1 MCLLGACAASDG
13 QMCYMYCVRL
23 FLQVSSVRIEAS
35 FWRRLL
41 LMCVLCAFGILP
53 HYTFRIV
60 GYPISSSKLY
70 HYPVPKL
77 HEALASLIATTLCE
91 ENCLSCNNM
100 HQCCALHNKRIGQLN
115 AFMEKVNDFLPQSS
129 FGWCAPWAL
138 VSFSPSYV
146 YSQDTLSTL
155 SLEETLNIWP
165 GLIVVPG
172 MGVPAAWK
180 R

>member
-1 MCLLGACAASDG
+1 MSKVLIYLSLQIGFMCLLGACAASDG

-77 HEALASLIATTLCE
+77 HEALASLTATTLCK

-129 FGWCAPWAL
+129 LA
-138 VSFSPSYV
+138 
-146 YSQDTLSTL
+146 
-155 SLEETLNIWP
+155 
-165 GLIVVPG
+165 
-172 MGVPAAWK
+172 GVPHELWSAFPPVMSTARILCPLK
-180 R
+180 RQ